1 MHAYLIA
8 IPAGIFI
15 LGTIIATSLATTG
28 AERAKEVQK

>member
-15 LGTIIATSLATTG
+15 LGTIIATSLAG
-28 AERAKEVQK
+28 AGAARAKEAQK